1 MPQQS
6 PFQIDIPQT
15 DVLSYIFPPDKQPS
29 DQPIWIDAEDTAKSL
44 SPRQLLQWVKRLGVG
59 LDRLGLQQDD
69 AVLMYSS
76 NHIFVPVAYFGVAG
90 SGRIFTGCNPA
101 YGIDET
107 VYQLGNTGAK
117 MLLVEPQYLDI
128 VLKAASKSK
137 FPRERI
143 YLFDDKPSK
152 TQQGV
157 KCWTTMLGSESES
170 KSWQWHRMSP
180 EESKTRIAVLNYSSG
195 TTGLPKGV
203 MISHQNVIA
212 NVEQSLYMRRLEQPA
227 GAAPPERWLGFLP
240 LYHAYGQLWSI
251 VAAAKNE
258 TPCYYMRA
266 FNLPKWLSHIQS
278 HRITHI
284 QTAPPI
290 LVMLAK
296 RPETREYDLSSL
308 VNILCGAAPLSKE
321 LQNEVS
327 EKFGLKV
334 VQTWGMTEVTCSCLH
349 VPGGMDDR
357 SGSVGFIDPNSE
369 MKLVDEEGKEVGV
382 GERGEICVR
391 GPNIC
396 LGYWRNEKATNETF
410 DDERFLRT
418 GDVAV
423 RDEKG
428 WYWIVDRKKE
438 LIKVRGFQVAPAEL
452 EAVLLENEH
461 VADAAVVAL
470 QGDHEELP
478 RAYVALKDTSKG
490 KVKEADIQAWTAKQ
504 VAKHKQL
511 TGGVK
516 VSLYSSVY
524 LISAALGSRIHLL
537 TLRSLSTKSPSLPAG
552 RSNGKSYV
560 NGPRRT
566 AKHSTNQKQSY
577 SILYTYV
584 SVHH

>member
-15 DVLSYIFPPDKQPS
+15 DVLSYVFPQGKEPS
-29 DQPIWIDAEDTAKSL
+29 DQPTWIDAEDPTRSL

-59 LDRLGLQQDD
+59 LDRLGIKQND

-76 NHIFVPVAYFGVAG
+76 NHIFVPVAYFAVAG

-101 YGIDET
+101 YGVDET
-107 VYQLGNTGAK
+107 VYQIENTGAK
-117 MLLVEPQYLDI
+117 VILVEPQFLDL
-128 VLKAASKSK
+128 VLKAAEKSN
-137 FPRERI
+137 FPLERI
-143 YLFDDKPSK
+143 YLFDDKPVK
-152 TQQGV
+152 AQRGV
-157 KCWTTMLGSESES
+157 RSWMTILGSESES
-170 KSWQWHRMSP
+170 ENWQWHRMSP

-227 GAAPPERWLGFLP
+227 GKPPAERWLGFLP

-251 VAAAKNE
+251 TAAAINQ

-266 FNLPKWLSHIQS
+266 FNYPKWLSHIQN
-278 HRITHI
+278 HRVTHI

-296 RPETREYDLSSL
+296 REETKDYDLSSL

-327 EKFGLKV
+327 ERFKLKV

-357 SGSVGFIDPNSE
+357 SGAVGYIDPNSE
-369 MKLVDEEGKEVGV
+369 MKLVDEDGKEVGV

-396 LGYWRNEKATNETF
+396 LGYWKNDKATKETF
-410 DDERFLRT
+410 DDDQFLRT
-418 GDVAV
+418 GDVAI
-423 RDEKG
+423 RDDKG

-438 LIKVRGFQVAPAEL
+438 LIKVKGFQVAPAEL

-478 RAYVALKDTSKG
+478 RAYIALKDASKG
-490 KVKEADIQAWTAKQ
+490 KVEEKDIQEWTATR
-504 VAKHKQL
+504 VAKHKRL

-516 VSLYSSVY
+516 VRLMAYPCVRFMLTRNSSSTKCQNRPAARSSARSSVSGPQKIPRTSTSRRRSY
-524 LISAALGSRIHLL
+524 RIVNISCRAVYDR
-537 TLRSLSTKSPSLPAG
+537 
-552 RSNGKSYV
+552 
-560 NGPRRT
+560 
-566 AKHSTNQKQSY
+566 
-577 SILYTYV
+577 
-584 SVHH
+584 

>member
-15 DVLSYIFPPDKQPS
+15 DVLSYVFPQGKEPS
-29 DQPIWIDAEDTAKSL
+29 DHPIWIDAEDTTRSL

-59 LDRLGLQQDD
+59 LDRLDIGQNE

-76 NHIFVPVAYFGVAG
+76 NHIFVPVAYFAVAG

-101 YGIDET
+101 YGVDET
-107 VYQLGNTGAK
+107 AYQIENTDAK
-117 MLLVEPQYLDI
+117 MILVEPQFLDI
-128 VLKAASKSK
+128 VLKAAAKSK
-137 FPRERI
+137 FPLERI
-143 YLFDDKPSK
+143 YLFDDKPSEP
-152 TQQGV
+152 QQGV
-157 KCWTTMLGSESES
+157 RSWLTMIGSEHES

-180 EESKTRIAVLNYSSG
+180 EESQARIAVLNYSSG

-212 NVEQSLYMRRLEQPA
+212 NVEQSLYMRRLEQPP
-227 GAAPPERWLGFLP
+227 GDPPAERWLGFLP

-251 VAAAKNE
+251 TAAAINQ
-258 TPCYYMRA
+258 TPCYYMRS
-266 FNLPKWLSHIQS
+266 FNYPKWLSHIQN
-278 HRITHI
+278 HRVTHI

-296 RPETREYDLSSL
+296 REETNDYDLSSL

-327 EKFGLKV
+327 ERFKLKV

-357 SGSVGFIDPNSE
+357 SGSVGYIDPNSE
-369 MKLVDEEGKEVGV
+369 MKLVDEDGKEVGV

-396 LGYWRNEKATNETF
+396 LGYWRNKKATTETF
-410 DDERFLRT
+410 DDAGFLRT

-423 RDEKG
+423 RDDKG

-438 LIKVRGFQVAPAEL
+438 LIKVKGFQVAPAEL

-478 RAYVALKDTSKG
+478 RAYISL
-490 KVKEADIQAWTAKQ
+490 KEASKCKVEEKDIEEWTAMK
-504 VAKHKQL
+504 VAKHKRL

-516 VSLYSSVY
+516 VRPIRNSHIRVDANFKQF
-524 LISAALGSRIHLL
+524 IDEVP
-537 TLRSLSTKSPSLPAG
+537 KSPS
-552 RSNGKSYV
+552 GKIQRKVIRDWAAQDSKSL
-560 NGPRRT
+560 NKPK
-566 AKHSTNQKQSY
+566 AK
-577 SILYTYV
+577 L
-584 SVHH
+584 